1 MKERLIKQS
10 LCLAKPEVLE
20 VFTFT
25 FVVGDPETALD
36 EPFSVVLH
44 ASMAKSLFGSEPP
57 LGKRVTIDDND
68 FRGDYRVTGV
78 VVDPGRATFE
88 FGALISTVPETFAR
102 RLDYWVKT
110 ANWRSFTTY
119 VLLAEGAN
127 ARDLEAKLPGLM
139 ANTMGESIR
148 TTNTYHLQKL
158 TRVHLYSGQD
168 YGIHGIS
175 TGDIGQVYLFIALAG
190 FILLIGCINF
200 MNLATARA
208 SDRAREVGLRKV
220 VGARRSQLAGQ
231 FLGEA
236 MVVAG
241 VACVVSLAM
250 THLALPLLNEL
261 SRKDL
266 VLDPMWISA
275 LGCFAI
281 FVGLISGSY
290 PALALSGFRPAAVLR
305 GSVWREPGRAWFREG
320 LVTLQFAVSIG
331 VIAVTV
337 IVHGQLEYL
346 RNKDLGFDKEQ
357 IVRLDLFYLE
367 SSTPKDPDIPSIK
380 FRYSAVKEAFLRHP
394 NVVAATATRRRQGI
408 EVATG
413 VVRAE
418 GVDGDIPVQV
428 VTADEDYLG
437 FFGIELESGRNMT
450 RGDIEGLWPDQKYFY
465 LVNEAA
471 VALFGWKDPVG
482 MQMTMLDWRDSP
494 GPVLGVVRDF
504 HVKSLHHRIEP
515 VVFDA
520 SPGYYQHL
528 YLKMRPGTFLETLP
542 FLEETWDHFLP
553 TRPFDYSFLDETL
566 NRDVYENEIRT
577 GRVFSAFA
585 GLAIFIAC
593 LGLLG
598 LISYTT
604 QQRRK
609 EVGIRRVL
617 AASIGTVV
625 VLLSRDFLKL
635 VVIANLIAW
644 PVAYFVVDTWLQSF
658 AYRINVDLTPFLL
671 AGLAALV
678 VSAAS
683 VSYIT
688 IRAAR
693 ADPIDAIR
701 SE

>member
-1 MKERLIKQS
+1 MLRNYLLIAIRNLLRHKVYSAINILGLAVGMGCCVLILLFVNDELSYDQHHEKGDRIYRVLRETHAGGIRSSINETTSGPLANALKQSFPEVERAIWTVFRGDKWFRVKERLIKQS

-20 VFTFT
+20 VFTFS
-25 FVVGDPETALD
+25 FVAGDPETALD

-57 LGKRVTIDDND
+57 LGKTVTIDDND
-68 FRGDYRVTGV
+68 FRGEYRVTGV

-168 YGIHGIS
+168 YGIYGIS

-190 FILLIGCINF
+190 FILLIACINF

-241 VACVVSLAM
+241 VACVVSLAI

-290 PALALSGFRPAAVLR
+290 PAVALSGFRPAAVLR

-394 NVVAATATRRRQGI
+394 NVVAATATRRRQGT

-418 GVDGDIPVQV
+418 GVDGNMPVQV

-437 FFGIELESGRNMT
+437 FFGIGLESGRNMT
-450 RGDIEGLWPDQKYFY
+450 RGDIEGLWTFR
-465 LVNEAA
+465 VSS
-471 VALFGWKDPVG
+471 FG
-482 MQMTMLDWRDSP
+482 
-494 GPVLGVVRDF
+494 
-504 HVKSLHHRIEP
+504 I
-515 VVFDA
+515 
-520 SPGYYQHL
+520 
-528 YLKMRPGTFLETLP
+528 
-542 FLEETWDHFLP
+542 
-553 TRPFDYSFLDETL
+553 
-566 NRDVYENEIRT
+566 
-577 GRVFSAFA
+577 
-585 GLAIFIAC
+585 
-593 LGLLG
+593 
-598 LISYTT
+598 
-604 QQRRK
+604 
-609 EVGIRRVL
+609 
-617 AASIGTVV
+617 
-625 VLLSRDFLKL
+625 
-635 VVIANLIAW
+635 
-644 PVAYFVVDTWLQSF
+644 LQ
-658 AYRINVDLTPFLL
+658 
-671 AGLAALV
+671 
-678 VSAAS
+678 
-683 VSYIT
+683 
-688 IRAAR
+688 
-693 ADPIDAIR
+693 
-701 SE
+701 